1 MLLFSRIG
9 CSDHACPPE
18 TNQDHKVPF
27 PMTRHMPIPLNQ
39 AFVPVDAPSFGR
51 LINRV
56 SDARSL
62 SETRKRDMIS
72 GLRRVADALGL
83 PPDDVPCDGR
93 WLQPRLSK
101 INAPMI
107 GMKPKT
113 WQNAVSNARAA
124 MAHFGIVEHRR
135 RLAEDL
141 DRFWR
146 PLWDEVLISGDRTL
160 PTALR
165 RFIHFLNRMSVHPS
179 NVCDEHAIAY
189 REALVL
195 NEISKDPE
203 AAYRAAVNGWNLA
216 SERLSNWPSTRLSLP
231 RRAVRI
237 ALDVSAF
244 PVSFTDDVET
254 VLNKLAKPDPFDEAA
269 PSTPRRPAT
278 IKQYRHQIMRFAS
291 HLANSGLAVEAITS
305 LETVLDPLNAKQ
317 GLREMLE
324 RNDGAT
330 SRGISQ
336 TAALLRNLARLTG
349 LPDDQREAL
358 ANLARKVARP
368 AQNGMTDRNRARLRV
383 LQDPQH
389 KNRFLMLPEH
399 LFSKYSPTT
408 QRAKMNALAREDA
421 LAIAILLVCPIRVGS
436 LAGINLSK
444 HIQRPGDGR
453 VFLVLEEED
462 TKTGRSIEFVLPAD
476 VVVLLDKH
484 LATRCPYLCPA
495 GTQFLFPKRDGSASI
510 GPSELS
516 SRISKRIRRETG
528 LEVNAHLFRHFAV
541 MNWLDANPGGYEVAR
556 RLLGHSD
563 LSHTINLYS
572 GLEVTSATK
581 AFSDLVS
588 DLREGYGV

>member
-1 MLLFSRIG
+1 
-9 CSDHACPPE
+9 
-18 TNQDHKVPF
+18 
-27 PMTRHMPIPLNQ
+27 MTRHMPIPLDQ

-51 LINRV
+51 LIKRL
-56 SDARSL
+56 SDAPNL
-62 SETRKRDMIS
+62 SDTRRRDMIS

-83 PPDDVPCDGR
+83 PEDDIPCDGR
-93 WLQPRLSK
+93 WLQPRLAK

-113 WQNAVSNARAA
+113 WQNAVSNARSA
-124 MAHFGIVEHRR
+124 MAHFGIVERR
-135 RLAEDL
+135 SRRAEDL
-141 DRFWR
+141 DRFWG
-146 PLWDEVLISGDRTL
+146 PLWDEVLISGDKTL

-165 RFIHFLNRMSVHPS
+165 RFIHFLNRMGVHPT
-179 NVCDEHAIAY
+179 NVCDEHATAY

-195 NEISKDPE
+195 NEISKDPDT
-203 AAYRAAVNGWNLA
+203 AYRAAVNGWNLA
-216 SERLSNWPSTRLSLP
+216 GDRLAEWPSTRLSLP

-237 ALDVSAF
+237 ALDESAF
-244 PVSFTDDVET
+244 PASFTDDVET
-254 VLNKLAKPDPFDEAA
+254 VLNKLAKPDPFDDAA

-278 IKQYRHQIMRFAS
+278 IKQYRHQIKRFAS
-291 HLANSGLAVEAITS
+291 HLANSGVAVETINS
-305 LETVLDPLNAKQ
+305 LQVVLDPGNAKQ
-317 GLREMLE
+317 GLRQMLK
-324 RNDGAT
+324 RNDGVT
-330 SRGISQ
+330 NRDISQ
-336 TAALLRNLARLTG
+336 TAALLRNLARLMG
-349 LPDDQREAL
+349 LPEDQRDAL
-358 ANLARKVARP
+358 ASLAKKVAQP
-368 AQNGMTDRNRARLRV
+368 AQNGMTDRSRARLRV
-383 LQDPQH
+383 LQDPRH
-389 KNRFLMLPEH
+389 KNRLLTLPEH
-399 LFSKYSPTT
+399 LFSKYRSTA

-436 LAGINLSK
+436 LAGIDLGK

-462 TKTGRSIEFVLPAD
+462 TKTGRSIEFLLSAD
-476 VVVLLDKH
+476 VVFLLDKH

-516 SRISKRIRRETG
+516 SRISKRIRKETG

-581 AFSDLVS
+581 AFSDLVA
-588 DLREGYGV
+588 DLRGGYSG